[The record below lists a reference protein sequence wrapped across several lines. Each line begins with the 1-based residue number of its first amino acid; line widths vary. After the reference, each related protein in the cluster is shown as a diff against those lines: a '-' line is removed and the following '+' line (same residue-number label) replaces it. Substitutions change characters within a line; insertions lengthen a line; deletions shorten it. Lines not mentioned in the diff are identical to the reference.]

1 MITKKKLIKEFK
13 VDTQKKLEELDR
25 LMLGLN
31 AFGSLD
37 LKDYNILVSFIK
49 GAFDYKIEDE

>member
-1 MITKKKLIKEFK
+1 MITEKDIQ
-13 VDTQKKLEELDR
+13 TKLEELDR

-37 LKDYNILVSFIK
+37 LKDYNILIAFIK
-49 GAFDYKIEDE
+49 GSFDYDVKE

>member
-1 MITKKKLIKEFK
+1 MITEKEMK
-13 VDTQKKLEELDR
+13 EDLQRRLEELDR

-37 LKDYNILVSFIK
+37 LKDYNILVSFLK
-49 GAFDYKIEDE
+49 GSFDYVEKD

>member
-1 MITKKKLIKEFK
+1 MITEVNTKE
-13 VDTQKKLEELDR
+13 DLQERLEEFDR

-37 LKDYNILVSFIK
+37 IKDYNILVSFLK
-49 GAFDYKIEDE
+49 GVFDYKVCDE